1 LCIDTVAGKNGKSS
15 KRKPN
20 HRKVRTEDTFWTVI
34 HRVRSPLV
42 HPFEPQPS
50 CSEHL
55 TYLRFNP
62 CIKATHI
69 LASDRPRWLREGNGS
84 GKKQSQE
91 SIEKETTQDSKHSSG
106 MGKLLVNALGNDTTL
121 ENVGYKMVY
130 QSRHVVIENKKR
142 KKNNEAN
149 HAKANDDEEMP
160 LGMDTS
166 SQQCYD
172 SELLHQKRKRMKK
185 FGLKPPKISRKK
197 CPTMPS
203 ATLRCRLGE

>member
-1 LCIDTVAGKNGKSS
+1 
-15 KRKPN
+15 
-20 HRKVRTEDTFWTVI
+20 
-34 HRVRSPLV
+34 
-42 HPFEPQPS
+42 
-50 CSEHL
+50 
-55 TYLRFNP
+55 
-62 CIKATHI
+62 
-69 LASDRPRWLREGNGS
+69 
-84 GKKQSQE
+84 
-91 SIEKETTQDSKHSSG
+91 

-149 HAKANDDEEMP
+149 HAKENDDEEMP